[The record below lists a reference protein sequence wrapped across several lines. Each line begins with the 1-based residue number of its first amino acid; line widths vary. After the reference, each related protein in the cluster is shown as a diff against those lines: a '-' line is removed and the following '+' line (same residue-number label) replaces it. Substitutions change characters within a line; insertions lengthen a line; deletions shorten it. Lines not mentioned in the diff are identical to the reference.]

1 MLTYHEMRLVK
12 ATIPKLRE
20 QGERITTLMYGSML
34 KDHPELNN
42 MFNTVNQ
49 VRIPFWPGESPS
61 RKRRRDGQHEYSRLN
76 IPGQPQATACVDVCD
91 TRLCERHQ
99 LRHQ

>member
-1 MLTYHEMRLVK
+1 MSSMLTYHEMRLVK

-49 VRIPFWPGESPS
+49 VRQHPSLAPFCIS
-61 RKRRRDGQHEYSRLN
+61 
-76 IPGQPQATACVDVCD
+76 V
-91 TRLCERHQ
+91 ERG
-99 LRHQ
+99 RHRQKAST

>member
-1 MLTYHEMRLVK
+1 MLLSFPPVILKEIDLRSTHTIMSATLTYHEMRLVK

-20 QGERITTLMYGSML
+20 SGETITTTMYGSML

-49 VRIPFWPGESPS
+49 V
-61 RKRRRDGQHEYSRLN
+61 
-76 IPGQPQATACVDVCD
+76 
-91 TRLCERHQ
+91 
-99 LRHQ
+99 

>member
-1 MLTYHEMRLVK
+1 MSGMLTYHEMRLVK

-49 VRIPFWPGESPS
+49 VRVSPPS
-61 RKRRRDGQHEYSRLN
+61 EDIKGPPRD
-76 IPGQPQATACVDVCD
+76 
-91 TRLCERHQ
+91 
-99 LRHQ
+99 